1 MVDELLSDDEREE
14 ALRQWWRENWRWILA
29 GIVVGVG
36 MLFGWRHWQNYRV
49 QRAEHAAQLYG
60 EAQTALNGN
69 DIGKAEAALRQLET
83 DFDSTAYTQQ
93 AQLLV
98 AKAHVEA
105 GEFAKAEPL
114 LQAVADKSKDKELAE
129 IAQLRLARLLVQ
141 QGKHDAAVKLLQPLT
156 SGGFS
161 AQAHEIRGDAL
172 VAKGDAQG
180 ARAEYAAALAAT
192 GAQLDRTLVEL
203 KLQDIGGGAPETTNQ
218 GQP

>member
-14 ALRQWWRENWRWILA
+14 ALLQWWRENWRWILA
-29 GIVVGVG
+29 GIVVGIG
-36 MLFGWRHWQNYRV
+36 MLVGWRYWQGYRV
-49 QRAEHAAQLYG
+49 QRAEHAAQLYN

-69 DIGKAEAALRQLET
+69 DLGKAEAALKQLQT
-83 DFDSTAYTQQ
+83 SFDSTAYTQQ
-93 AQLLV
+93 AQLLL
-98 AKAHVEA
+98 AKAQVEA

-114 LQAVADKSKDKELAE
+114 LRSVADKSKDKELAD

-141 QGKHDAAVKLLQPLT
+141 QGKHDEAVQLLQPLT
-156 SGGFS
+156 TGGFG

-192 GAQLDRTLVEL
+192 DAQLDRALVEL
-203 KLQDIGGGAPETTNQ
+203 KLQDVGGSAPAANSQ
-218 GQP
+218 GQL

>member
-29 GIVVGVG
+29 GILVGIG
-36 MLFGWRHWQNYRV
+36 MLVGWRYWQNHKV
-49 QRAEHAAQLYG
+49 QRSEDAAQLYSD
-60 EAQTALNGN
+60 AQTALNDN
-69 DIGKAEAALRQLET
+69 DIGKAEAVLKQLET
-83 DFDSTAYTQQ
+83 EVDATAYTEQT
-93 AQLLV
+93 QLLL

-114 LQAVADKSKDKELAE
+114 LRTVADKSKDQELAK

-141 QGKHDAAVKLLQPLT
+141 QGKHDEAVQLLQPLT
-156 SGGFS
+156 TGGFS

-192 GAQLDRTLVEL
+192 DAQLDRALVEL
-203 KLQDIGGGAPETTNQ
+203 KLQDVGGTAPAAKSQ

>member
-29 GIVVGVG
+29 GIVVGIG
-36 MLFGWRHWQNYRV
+36 MLVGWRYWQNHRV
-49 QRAEHAAQLYG
+49 QRSEDAAQLYND
-60 EAQTALNGN
+60 ARTALNDN
-69 DIGKAEAALRQLET
+69 DIGKAEAVLKQLET
-83 DFDSTAYTQQ
+83 EVDATAYTEQ
-93 AQLLV
+93 AQLLL

-114 LQAVADKSKDKELAE
+114 LRTVADKSKDEELAK

-141 QGKHDAAVKLLQPLT
+141 QGKHDEAVQLLQPLT
-156 SGGFS
+156 TGGFS

-180 ARAEYAAALAAT
+180 ARAEYAAALAVT
-192 GAQLDRTLVEL
+192 DAQLDRALVEL
-203 KLQDIGGGAPETTNQ
+203 KLQDVGGTAPAANSQ